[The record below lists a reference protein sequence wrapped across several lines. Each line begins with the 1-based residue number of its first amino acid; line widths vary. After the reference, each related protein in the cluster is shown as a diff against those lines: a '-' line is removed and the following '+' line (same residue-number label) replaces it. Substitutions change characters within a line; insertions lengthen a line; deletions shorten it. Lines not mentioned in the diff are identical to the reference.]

1 MEDDQ
6 GRHER
11 QAIHNQNNPEIN
23 KQKASLSEKAVLGLL
38 GLSLATFA
46 AVAPEA
52 ADRTLNAVGSET
64 LAQMLRQA
72 GFAAQCI
79 LGVGILASVGI
90 GISKV
95 TPKSK

>member
-1 MEDDQ
+1 MESNQ

-11 QAIHNQNNPEIN
+11 MAEGKNNPEN
-23 KQKASLSEKAVLGLL
+23 NQKKVTLSEKAALGLL
-38 GLSLATFA
+38 GLSLAAFA
-46 AVAPEA
+46 VVAPEA
-52 ADRTLNAVGSET
+52 ADRTLNAVGGET

-79 LGVGILASVGI
+79 LGVGILASVAI

-95 TPKSK
+95 SPKRK